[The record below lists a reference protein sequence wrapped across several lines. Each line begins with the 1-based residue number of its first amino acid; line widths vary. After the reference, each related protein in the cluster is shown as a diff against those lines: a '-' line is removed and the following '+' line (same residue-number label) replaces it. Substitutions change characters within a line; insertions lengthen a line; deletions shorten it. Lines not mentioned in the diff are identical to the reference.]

1 MISLS
6 RLRTDLLPRA
16 GSPNAWQCTE
26 RLGLATAQKQALHPG
41 TDQTH
46 PFEQLDSKFILRR
59 SGNGECPMDF
69 ELEYVRSR
77 AFEEREAAQATTC
90 PRAREAHLRLA
101 KMFEDHARKLQPAP
115 AA

>member
-1 MISLS
+1 
-6 RLRTDLLPRA
+6 
-16 GSPNAWQCTE
+16 
-26 RLGLATAQKQALHPG
+26 
-41 TDQTH
+41 
-46 PFEQLDSKFILRR
+46 
-59 SGNGECPMDF
+59 MDF